1 MANLRISELDQAP
14 IVSGT
19 YVFPAS
25 STDSTYKISFDQ
37 LSSWISSKEVKNSIG
52 NYNVNSFDT
61 KTIVTF
67 NNSQPVIFTIPNETI
82 QYLPIGT
89 TIELIRLGA
98 GIVNIT
104 GGSNITVNSSVGWTL
119 RGVYSKA
126 TVSKINN
133 NTWIVSG
140 DLALSPTP
148 TPTTTPTRTPTPTTT
163 PTSSPTP
170 TTTPTNTPTTT
181 ATATVTPTKSPTPTV
196 TPTATVT
203 PSPSMFGAPS
213 SPQNLS
219 AYGGNQEIVLSWDAP
234 ASNGRLDISQYII
247 EYEPEPTPSVTPG
260 LSPTP
265 TPTTSS
271 YSSPTPTATTSTT
284 PTPTTPANQ
293 NPAFTNTIL
302 YPQGSWSGS
311 GESNDPLIPSHR
323 FGNNTTPRTS
333 LTVGRSGILRITG
346 TVLYSDWFYI
356 FKGSTDIIMDSSHSS
371 LNISV
376 NVVAGDII
384 GFVADSVSYDTNIRV
399 WIE

>member
-37 LSSWISSKEVKNSIG
+37 LSSWISSKEVKNNTG
-52 NYNVNSFDT
+52 NYSVGSFDT

-67 NNSQPVIFTIPNETI
+67 NNSQPVVFTIPNETI

-163 PTSSPTP
+163 PTQSPTP
-170 TTTPTNTPTTT
+170 TTTPTSSPTPTTSPTNTPTNT
-181 ATATVTPTKSPTPTV
+181 ATATVTPTKTPTPTV

-203 PSPSMFGAPS
+203 PSASMFAAPS
-213 SPQNLS
+213 VPQNLS
-219 AYGGNQEIVLSWDAP
+219 AYGGNQEIVLSWNAP
-234 ASNGRLDISQYII
+234 ASNGRLDISQYIV
-247 EYEPEPTPSVTPG
+247 EYEPEPTPG

-265 TPTTSS
+265 TPTPSS
-271 YSSPTPTATTSTT
+271 YS
-284 PTPTTPANQ
+284 
-293 NPAFTNTIL
+293 
-302 YPQGSWSGS
+302 
-311 GESNDPLIPSHR
+311 DP
-323 FGNNTTPRTS
+323 
-333 LTVGRSGILRITG
+333 
-346 TVLYSDWFYI
+346 
-356 FKGSTDIIMDSSHSS
+356 
-371 LNISV
+371 
-376 NVVAGDII
+376 
-384 GFVADSVSYDTNIRV
+384 GFPPGGGGPPPGPGPGPPGPPPGG
-399 WIE
+399 